1 MSVQARIAQGQ
12 TFCRVATRNKAATSD
27 ECNVLQQSIAV
38 YAALLLAVVLQ
49 LSTRTN
55 ALPSAGRTILTRW
68 DDAALQGVR
77 DAKMGAPMAARAL
90 AIVHTCMFD
99 AWAAYD
105 DHAAGTQLRGA
116 LRRPA
121 NERTLANKERAISYA
136 AYRALADVLPVDT
149 ESIYKPLM
157 RQLSYDP
164 NDNSTDIETPT
175 GIANVACG
183 AVLEYRHHDGA
194 NQLGDVEAASTEAAK
209 VAGMKLTDGMSGVNP
224 RDAGVQAAASGPYSD
239 WSGYAPL
246 NTPAMIP
253 ARASAANPD
262 HWQPLVYTDATGSL
276 VSQKFTGAQWC
287 FVAPFAMA
295 KGDDFRAAV
304 EPGPANYGSPEYQQ
318 QSEELIAISANLTDQ
333 QKMISE
339 YWSDG
344 PYSEQPPG
352 HWAQFAQFVSAR
364 DHRSLDDDVK
374 MFFALTNAMLDASI
388 AAWDT
393 KRAYDSVRPVTA
405 ISTLFRGKKIRAW
418 GGPGKGTVEMDGSE
432 WLPYQLATFPTPPFP
447 EYVSGHSTYSA
458 AAARILTLWTGSDHF
473 GHSVTL
479 AAGSS
484 KIEPSLTPALP
495 ITLKWETFTAA
506 ADEAGMSRRYG
517 GIHFERADLAGRKL
531 GRLVADRA
539 WAKAQTYFDGSNTS
553 SLRDLTAAK

>member
-1 MSVQARIAQGQ
+1 MTSNTLISGKVDVEAASLRRCASRRHLLIAPM
-12 TFCRVATRNKAATSD
+12 
-27 ECNVLQQSIAV
+27 LL
-38 YAALLLAVVLQ
+38 ALLPHVDAAVSAPRSVLIQ
-49 LSTRTN
+49 WN
-55 ALPSAGRTILTRW
+55 G
-68 DDAALQGVR
+68 AALQGVR
-77 DAKMGAPMAARAL
+77 DAKIGVPMAARAL
-90 AIVHTCMFD
+90 AVVHTCMFD

-105 DHAAGTQLRGA
+105 EHAVGTQLRGA

-121 NERTLANKERAISYA
+121 NERTQANKERAISYA

-149 ESIYKPLM
+149 ESVYKPLM
-157 RQLSYDP
+157 QQLGYDP

-175 GIANVACG
+175 GIGNVACG
-183 AVLEYRHHDGA
+183 AVLEFRHHDKS
-194 NQLGDVEAASTEAAK
+194 NQLGDLA
-209 VAGMKLTDGMSGVNP
+209 
-224 RDAGVQAAASGPYSD
+224 QGPFSD
-239 WSGYAPL
+239 WSNYSPV
-246 NTPAMIP
+246 NTPAIIP
-253 ARASAANPD
+253 APAPAANPD

-276 VSQKFTGAQWC
+276 VSQKFAGAQWC
-287 FVAPFAMA
+287 FVAPFAMT
-295 KGDDFRAAV
+295 KGEEFRPAV
-304 EPGPANYGSPEYQQ
+304 EPGPAKYGSPEYQQ
-318 QSEELIAISANLTDQ
+318 QAEELIAISANLTDR

-364 DHRSLDDDVK
+364 DHHSLDDDVK

-388 AAWDT
+388 AAWDA

-405 ISTLFRGKKIRAW
+405 ISTLFRGTKIRAW

-458 AAARILTLWTGSDHF
+458 SAARILTLWTGSDHF